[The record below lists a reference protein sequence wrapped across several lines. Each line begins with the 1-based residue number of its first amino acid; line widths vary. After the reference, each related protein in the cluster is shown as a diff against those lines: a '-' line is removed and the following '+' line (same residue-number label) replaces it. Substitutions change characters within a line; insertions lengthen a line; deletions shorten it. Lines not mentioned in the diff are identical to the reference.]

1 METFK
6 PIKPFLGRAVLCA
19 TVSLIIPL
27 VIVPSR
33 AGEARAEDNLAE
45 IEHSRRSAA
54 IEEAQE
60 LLRSGDEA
68 YQSARYSDAVEAY
81 AGARDLIPDAPIS
94 AELRAATTE
103 RYALASVEYARILS
117 RKGDVAGAKAVV
129 DKILSP
135 AVDPENADALA
146 FRGQLDDPIRT
157 NPALTAD
164 HAKNVDAVRRL
175 LYTAEGAY
183 NLGKYDEAKLEYEKV
198 LRIDHTNSAARRGM
212 EQVASAKSD
221 YSKAATDHARAELLS
236 QVDAA
241 WETAIPAPELAPT
254 LTDPGGGLLDKDTIF
269 VKAKIDRII
278 IPKLAMDQVSLE
290 EALDFLRSRSTE
302 NDTLELD
309 PAKKGVNFTV
319 NLGPPD
325 SPIAKKIRSQRFDLR
340 LSEVPISQVLKYI
353 TEATQTSFTTDDF
366 SVIVT
371 PEGSSSAELVSRT
384 YRVPPDFIG
393 NLTSGAAGETK
404 SSDPFADKPAQSG
417 LLAKRMGAKEA
428 LMQQGAN
435 FPEGSSASYTPSNNI
450 LRVVNTALNQDY
462 IAQIIDTVT
471 QTEPMMIAVRVTM
484 ITVQQ
489 TRLEELGFDWLLSP
503 VALNG
508 GDSVFG
514 SGGTVGNSGGRT
526 GADFVSPVNGTPV
539 PGVPLNP
546 DGKVTNGLITNG
558 NRSGTSAISSNS
570 IDNLINNP
578 DRVSQSSSVA
588 PGILAVTGLFSNG
601 QVQAIMRGLNQK
613 KGVDLMIKPSVT
625 ARSGQA
631 SSIVSVREFIY
642 PTEYEPPELPND
654 TTGGVRIFINGAE
667 VTGNSEAV
675 TPATPTAFEKRDVG
689 VTLEVLPVADADKQ
703 YIDITV
709 NPTFTNFDGF
719 VNYGTPINASRTDI
733 LGNASKS
740 VITPNRILMPI
751 FSKQSVSTNV
761 RVADGATIAIGG
773 LISDTIQNVEDRV
786 PVLGSIP
793 IVGRLFQ
800 STAKQPTSTAILFLV
815 NVEIMDPTGRP
826 YRNR

>member
-6 PIKPFLGRAVLCA
+6 PIKLFRGRVVLHATIFLI
-19 TVSLIIPL
+19 TSLL
-27 VIVPSR
+27 IVPLR
-33 AGEARAEDNLAE
+33 GGESRAEDNLAE

-68 YQSARYSDAVEAY
+68 YRGGRYSDAVEAY
-81 AGARDLIPDAPIS
+81 AGARELIPNAPIS

-117 RKGDVAGAKAVV
+117 RKGDVAGAKAAV

-157 NPALTAD
+157 NPALTAE

-183 NLGKYDEAKLEYEKV
+183 NLGKYDQAKSEYEKV
-198 LRIDHTNSAARRGM
+198 IRIDPTNSAARRGM
-212 EQVASAKSD
+212 EQVASAKSA
-221 YSKAATDHARAELLS
+221 YFKSASDHARAELLS

-241 WETAIPAPELAPT
+241 WETAIPATELAPA
-254 LTDPGGGLLDKDTIF
+254 LTDPGGGSLDKDTVF
-269 VKAKIDRII
+269 VKAKIDQII

-290 EALDFLRSRSTE
+290 EALDFLRLRSTE

-309 PAKKGVNFTV
+309 PAKKGVNFAV
-319 NLGPPD
+319 NIGPPD
-325 SPIAKKIRSQRFDLR
+325 SPIAQKIRSQRFDLR
-340 LSEVPISQVLKYI
+340 ISQVPISQVLKYI
-353 TEATQTSFTTDDF
+353 TDATETTFTTDDF
-366 SVIVT
+366 SVIIT
-371 PEGSSSAELVSRT
+371 PAGSASGELVSRT
-384 YRVPPDFIG
+384 YRVPPDFIS
-393 NLTSGAAGETK
+393 NLTSGAAGEAK
-404 SSDPFADKPAQSG
+404 SNDPFADKPAQSG

-428 LMQQGAN
+428 LMGQGAN

-462 IAQIIDTVT
+462 IAQIIQTVT
-471 QTEPMMIAVRVTM
+471 QTEPVMIAVRVTM

-503 VALNG
+503 VSLNS
-508 GDSVFG
+508 GDTVFG
-514 SGGTVGNSGGRT
+514 SGGTVGNTGGRT
-526 GADFVSPVNGTPV
+526 GADFVSPINGSPV

-546 DGKVTNGLITNG
+546 DGQVTNGLLTNG
-558 NRSGTSAISSNS
+558 IRSGTTAISSNS

-588 PGILAVTGLFSNG
+588 PGILAVTGLFSDG
-601 QVQAIMRGLNQK
+601 QVQGIMRGLNQK

-642 PTEYEPPELPND
+642 PTQYEPPELPNSVG
-654 TTGGVRIFINGAE
+654 TTGRAGFP
-667 VTGNSEAV
+667 V
-675 TPATPTAFEKRDVG
+675 TPATPTAFQKKDVG

-719 VNYGTPINASRTDI
+719 VNYGSPINSTQTDI
-733 LGNASKS
+733 LGNPTKS

-773 LISDTIQNVEDRV
+773 LMSETVQNVEDQV

-793 IVGRLFQ
+793 IIGRLFQ

-815 NVEIMDPTGRP
+815 NVELMDPTGRP

>member
-1 METFK
+1 METVK
-6 PIKPFLGRAVLCA
+6 PIKSFRGRVALFA
-19 TVSLIIPL
+19 TVSLSIPL
-27 VIVPSR
+27 LTAPLR
-33 AGEARAEDNLAE
+33 GGQAQGDDNLAD

-60 LLRSGDEA
+60 LLRNGDEA
-68 YQSARYSDAVEAY
+68 YKSERYSDAVEAY

-117 RKGDVAGAKAVV
+117 RKGDVAGAKAAV
-129 DKILSP
+129 DKVLSP

-157 NPALTAD
+157 NPALTAE

-183 NLGKYDEAKLEYEKV
+183 NLGKYDQANSEYEKV
-198 LRIDHTNSAARRGM
+198 LRIDATNSAARRGM
-212 EQVASAKSD
+212 EQVASAKSN
-221 YSKAATDHARAELLS
+221 YSKSAFDQTRGEMLS

-241 WETAIPAPELAPT
+241 WETQVPPADHAPELTSPS
-254 LTDPGGGLLDKDTIF
+254 DSLLDRGTIS
-269 VKAKIDRII
+269 VNAKIDQII

-290 EALDFLRSRSTE
+290 EALDFLRLRSTE

-325 SPIAKKIRSQRFDLR
+325 SPIAQKIRSQRFDLK
-340 LSEVPISQVLKYI
+340 ISQVPVSQALKYI
-353 TEATQTSFTTDDF
+353 TAATQTTFTTDDF

-371 PEGSSSAELVSRT
+371 PVGSSSAELISRT
-384 YRVPPDFIG
+384 YRVPPDFIS
-393 NLTSGAAGETK
+393 NLTSGDTGEAT

-428 LMQQGAN
+428 LMKQGVN
-435 FPEGSSASYTPSNNI
+435 FPEGASASYTPSNNI
-450 LRVVNTALNQDY
+450 LRVVNTAINQDY
-462 IAQIIDTVT
+462 IAQIIQTVT
-471 QTEPMMIAVRVTM
+471 QTEPVMIAVRVTM

-508 GDSVFG
+508 GESVFG
-514 SGGTVGNSGGRT
+514 SGGTIGNTGGRT
-526 GADFVSPVNGTPV
+526 GADFVSPINGTQV
-539 PGVPLNP
+539 PGVPISPN
-546 DGKVTNGLITNG
+546 GQVTNGVITNG
-558 NRSGTSAISSNS
+558 NRSGTQAISPNG
-570 IDNLINNP
+570 IDNLLNSP
-578 DRVSQSSSVA
+578 DGFSQASSVA
-588 PGILAVTGLFSNG
+588 PGILAVTGLFTDG
-601 QVQAIMRGLNQK
+601 QVQGIMRGLNQK

-625 ARSGQA
+625 TRSGQA

-642 PTEYEPPELPND
+642 PTQYEPPELPNSVGA
-654 TTGGVRIFINGAE
+654 TGSNTFP
-667 VTGNSEAV
+667 V
-675 TPATPTAFEKRDVG
+675 TPATPTAFQKRDVG
-689 VTLEVLPVADADKQ
+689 VNLEVLPVADADKQ
-703 YIDITV
+703 YIDLTV
-709 NPTFTNFDGF
+709 SPTFTNFDGF
-719 VNYGTPINASRTDI
+719 VNYGSPITSIQTDI
-733 LGNASKS
+733 LGNQSTQ
-740 VITPNRILMPI
+740 VVTPNAIFMPV

-773 LISDTIQNVEDRV
+773 LMSETIQNVEDRV
-786 PVLGSIP
+786 PILGSIP
-793 IVGRLFQ
+793 IIGRLFQ
-800 STAKQPTSTAILFLV
+800 STAKQPISTAILFLV
-815 NVEIMDPTGRP
+815 NVELMDPTGRP

>member
-6 PIKPFLGRAVLCA
+6 PINPFRGRAALFA

-27 VIVPSR
+27 LIVPLQG
-33 AGEARAEDNLAE
+33 GEAQGENNLAD

-68 YQSARYSDAVEAY
+68 YQSGRYSDAVEAY

-117 RKGDVAGAKAVV
+117 RKGDVAGAKAAV

-157 NPALTAD
+157 NPVLTAE

-183 NLGKYDEAKLEYEKV
+183 SLGKYDQAKSEYEKV
-198 LRIDHTNSAARRGM
+198 LRIDATNSAARRGM
-212 EQVASAKSD
+212 EQVASAKSAYD
-221 YSKAATDHARAELLS
+221 QSASDHARAEMLS

-241 WETAIPAPELAPT
+241 WETQVPTADLAPE
-254 LTDPGGGLLDKDTIF
+254 LTDPGAGSSDRDVVF

-290 EALDFLRSRSTE
+290 EALDFLRMRATE
-302 NDTLELD
+302 NDTMELD

-319 NLGPPD
+319 NLGSPD
-325 SPIAKKIRSQRFDLR
+325 SPVAQKIRSQRFDLKI
-340 LSEVPISQVLKYI
+340 SQVPISQVLKYI
-353 TEATQTSFTTDDF
+353 TDATQTSFTTDDF

-371 PEGSSSAELVSRT
+371 PAGSSSAELVSRT
-384 YRVPPDFIG
+384 YRVPPDFIS
-393 NLTSGAAGETK
+393 NLTSGEAGEAK
-404 SSDPFADKPAQSG
+404 SNDPFAEKPAQSG

-428 LMQQGAN
+428 LMKQGVN
-435 FPEGSSASYTPSNNI
+435 FPEGSNASYTPSNNI
-450 LRVVNTALNQDY
+450 LRVVNTAVNQDY
-462 IAQIIDTVT
+462 IAQIVQTVT
-471 QTEPMMIAVRVTM
+471 QTEPVMVAVRVTM

-503 VALNG
+503 VPLNAG
-508 GDSVFG
+508 ETVFG
-514 SGGTVGNSGGRT
+514 SGGTIGNTGGRT
-526 GADFVSPVNGTPV
+526 GADFISPINGTPV
-539 PGVPLNP
+539 PGVPVSPN
-546 DGKVTNGLITNG
+546 GQVTNGVMTNG
-558 NRSGTSAISSNS
+558 NRSGTTAISPNS
-570 IDNLINNP
+570 IDNLISNQ
-578 DRVSQSSSVA
+578 DGFSQSASVA
-588 PGILAVTGLFSNG
+588 PGILAVTGLFSDG

-631 SSIVSVREFIY
+631 SSIESVREFIY
-642 PTEYEPPELPND
+642 PTEYEPPQLPNSVGTSGSG
-654 TTGGVRIFINGAE
+654 TTP
-667 VTGNSEAV
+667 V
-675 TPATPTAFEKRDVG
+675 TPATPTAFQKRDIG
-689 VTLEVLPVADADKQ
+689 VNLEVLPVADADKQ

-709 NPTFTNFDGF
+709 KPTFTNFDGF
-719 VNYGTPINASRTDI
+719 VNYGSPINATQTDI
-733 LGNASKS
+733 LGNQSNL
-740 VITPNRILMPI
+740 VVTPNRILMPI

-773 LISDTIQNVEDRV
+773 LMTESVQKVEDRV
-786 PVLGSIP
+786 PILGSIP
-793 IVGRLFQ
+793 IIGRLFQ

-815 NVEIMDPTGRP
+815 NVELMDPTGRP